1 MLDPD
6 LVRIIRDR
14 VLNSS
19 PTHRFGDVPNWDGET
34 FEADVE
40 WELECLKSVGIRRV
54 VMVDL
59 TKPEFALPVVRIV
72 VPGLEPDIDPGYVPG
87 RRGQRVL
94 AAKA

>member
-6 LVRIIRDR
+6 LVRTIRDR
-14 VLNSS
+14 VRNSCT
-19 PTHRFGDVPNWDGET
+19 PRRFRDVPNWDGET

-40 WELECLKSVGIRRV
+40 WELECLKGVGIQRV

-72 VPGLEPDIDPGYVPG
+72 VPGLEPDIDQGYVAG
-87 RRGQRVL
+87 RRAQLVL
-94 AAKA
+94 AGNA